1 MLMKWPVITFSRVTV
16 LPSLVLLSSFIV
28 GEVGESFKCA
38 ERNLTVMCLLVSI
51 IFVNVFL
58 RG

>member
-38 ERNLTVMCLLVSI
+38 ERNLTVMCLVSI

-58 RG
+58 RD

>member
-28 GEVGESFKCA
+28 GEVGESFKYA
-38 ERNLTVMCLLVSI
+38 ERNLTVICLLVSI

>member
-16 LPSLVLLSSFIV
+16 LPSLILLSSFIV

-38 ERNLTVMCLLVSI
+38 ERNLMCLVSI